1 MKSRLTTL
9 TILVAGMLTVSP
21 PNAAF
26 AELTF
31 GQWAEDK
38 GYTPP
43 GPENWMCSAHHK
55 GITNLDGISG
65 YTNLRGLFLFHNQI
79 SSLDA
84 NQFQG
89 LPNLQSLVL
98 AYNQISS
105 LKANQFQGLT
115 NLRQLHLDGNSISS
129 PNASQ
134 FQGLPNLQI
143 LSLSH
148 NQISSLDADQFQGLT
163 NLQELYLNNNRISSL
178 DANLFQGL
186 TNLKRLYLDDNQISS
201 FNANSLRDLTDLQ
214 LLGLSSNKMSSLDL
228 TGFEATALTSFLID
242 SNPIM
247 EVILADTTLS
257 QATLDTLMRGH
268 DESDFTIGIAELA
281 GITSVDF
288 TSADMA
294 AVDQFDEMFAM
305 ADLETLILTNA
316 VFSDAIIAD
325 DYKEVWDL
333 ISALEGNQLDALT
346 VNEQLYAAMQT
357 NLDAWDAGANNVLT
371 VVPEPSTLLLLT
383 VASLALFLCRRKTAS
398 GK

>member
-65 YTNLRGLFLFHNQI
+65 YTNLRGLFLFH
-79 SSLDA
+79 
-84 NQFQG
+84 
-89 LPNLQSLVL
+89 
-98 AYNQISS
+98 
-105 LKANQFQGLT
+105 
-115 NLRQLHLDGNSISS
+115 NSISS

-294 AVDQFDEMFAM
+294 AVDQ
-305 ADLETLILTNA
+305 
-316 VFSDAIIAD
+316 
-325 DYKEVWDL
+325 
-333 ISALEGNQLDALT
+333 
-346 VNEQLYAAMQT
+346 
-357 NLDAWDAGANNVLT
+357 
-371 VVPEPSTLLLLT
+371 
-383 VASLALFLCRRKTAS
+383 
-398 GK
+398 